1 MACAQAFL
9 DSMVARNDDLDT
21 LRTRTTLLTTGWR
34 SSESEALEYPRS
46 QSLDSAM
53 QFRVGAAPAPFL
65 FTIPSARLCTYSY
78 SAQIFILS

>member
-34 SSESEALEYPRS
+34 SSESEALESPRS
-46 QSLDSAM
+46 QSLDSVM
-53 QFRVGAAPAPFL
+53 QFRVGA
-65 FTIPSARLCTYSY
+65 TPSPSSY
-78 SAQIFILS
+78 NPIRATLYILVFRSNLHS